1 MSETFDHQVV
11 IAGGGPTGL
20 MLAAELKLAGVD
32 VVVLERRPTQEL
44 AGSRAGGLHSRGLE
58 LLDQRGIVDR
68 FLAEGKTAQ
77 AAGFA
82 LVFIDISH
90 FPTRHP
96 YSLGLWQNHIER
108 LLAERAGELGVPIR
122 YGAEATG
129 FTQDEFGVDVDARRR
144 RLAAG
149 GMAGRLRRRPE
160 RDPQGG
166 GDRLP
171 RLGGDDQPP

>member
-1 MSETFDHQVV
+1 MDVSWSSGNSPGDIGHAVL

-20 MLAAELKLAGVD
+20 MLAAELELAGVD
-32 VVVLERRPTQEL
+32 VVVLERRSTQEL

-77 AAGFA
+77 ATGFA

-122 YGAEATG
+122 SGAEATG
-129 FTQDEFGVDVDARRR
+129 FT
-144 RLAAG
+144 
-149 GMAGRLRRRPE
+149 
-160 RDPQGG
+160 
-166 GDRLP
+166 
-171 RLGGDDQPP
+171 